1 MSAGGGIT
9 GGITGGIGGG
19 LLRSPTTAARVT
31 PARLID
37 RNTSRERNRM
47 DIVDRN
53 LARFLT
59 ASMCYLGVPVSG
71 AGAQAGRSAR
81 AWIGLLLGRRR
92 VRAEL
97 ERSGVS
103 AAQAQHRVDALSDE
117 EVEHLAL
124 RLHNL
129 PVRGELLE
137 TFFAMLVVLL
147 VTDIF
152 RFTRAFSFTRPAR

>member
-1 MSAGGGIT
+1 
-9 GGITGGIGGG
+9 
-19 LLRSPTTAARVT
+19 
-31 PARLID
+31 
-37 RNTSRERNRM
+37 M

-71 AGAQAGRSAR
+71 SGVQPSRSGRIDDRTQARRSAR
-81 AWIGLLLGRRR
+81 AWVGLLLNRGR

-97 ERSGVS
+97 ERSGIS
-103 AAQAQHRVDALSDE
+103 AADARYRVDALSDE
-117 EVEHLAL
+117 EVEHLVL
-124 RLHNL
+124 RLRNL

-147 VTDIF
+147 VTDAF

>member
-1 MSAGGGIT
+1 
-9 GGITGGIGGG
+9 
-19 LLRSPTTAARVT
+19 
-31 PARLID
+31 
-37 RNTSRERNRM
+37 M

-71 AGAQAGRSAR
+71 SGVQPSRSGRIDDRTQARRSAR
-81 AWIGLLLGRRR
+81 AWVGLLLNRGC

-97 ERSGVS
+97 ERSGIG
-103 AAQAQHRVDALSDE
+103 AAEAQYRVDALSDE
-117 EVEHLAL
+117 EVEDLVL

-147 VTDIF
+147 VTDAF

>member
-1 MSAGGGIT
+1 
-9 GGITGGIGGG
+9 
-19 LLRSPTTAARVT
+19 
-31 PARLID
+31 
-37 RNTSRERNRM
+37 M

-71 AGAQAGRSAR
+71 ALAQPSRSARIDACSQARRSAR
-81 AWIGLLLGRRR
+81 AWVGLLLNRGC

-103 AAQAQHRVDALSDE
+103 AAEAQSRVDALSDE
-117 EVEHLAL
+117 EVEHLVL

-137 TFFAMLVVLL
+137 SFFAMLVVLL
-147 VTDIF
+147 VTDAS